1 MKRFDWE
8 SVDWAMSNDDIAK
21 QLNCSYWTVAKRR
34 TEIGT
39 HSTTTKPR
47 SDRET
52 LIARLKSPE
61 MRQKAKL
68 NQPIATAAAQVSPKS
83 AKGESNVHAKH
94 WRIISPKGE
103 VYEFDNLHH
112 FVRTNPHLFNQKDVE
127 WKRTGGKRGTGGE
140 YCNAS
145 AGFSNIAR
153 GIAKTWKNW
162 KLDLKKK

>member
-21 QLNCSYWTVAKRR
+21 HLNCSYLTVAKRR

-61 MRQKAKL
+61 MRQKAK
-68 NQPIATAAAQVSPKS
+68 IAAAAAQVSQGRKQC
-83 AKGESNVHAKH
+83 ARKA
-94 WRIISPKGE
+94 
-103 VYEFDNLHH
+103 LA
-112 FVRTNPHLFNQKDVE
+112 
-127 WKRTGGKRGTGGE
+127 
-140 YCNAS
+140 AS
-145 AGFSNIAR
+145 AAQVASIATLR
-153 GIAKTWKNW
+153 LQNKGGVSC
-162 KLDLKKK
+162 

>member
-21 QLNCSYWTVAKRR
+21 HLNCSYLTVAKRR

-68 NQPIATAAAQVSPKS
+68 NQPIAAAAAQVSPKS

-94 WRIISPKGE
+94 WRQARHRWRVLQRFGCKTKAA
-103 VYEFDNLHH
+103 YLAD
-112 FVRTNPHLFNQKDVE
+112 VRQKSNSFFI
-127 WKRTGGKRGTGGE
+127 KIRG
-140 YCNAS
+140 
-145 AGFSNIAR
+145 
-153 GIAKTWKNW
+153 
-162 KLDLKKK
+162 